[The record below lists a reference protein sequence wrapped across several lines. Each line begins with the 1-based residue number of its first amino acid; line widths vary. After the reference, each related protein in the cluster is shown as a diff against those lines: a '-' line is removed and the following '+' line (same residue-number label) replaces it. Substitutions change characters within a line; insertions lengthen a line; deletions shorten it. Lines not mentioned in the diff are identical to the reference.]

1 MKMIKKTILI
11 LLLAVS
17 FSVFSQNTAKEIF
30 SSNTI
35 VWCGLN
41 FSKAKMIGQF
51 DQAMGAGAASG
62 SDLKNKWIPAWNS
75 IILTEPKNF
84 KIKEAFKKDEVF
96 YDISANEKLNANIN
110 SEELMTFNSYKF
122 DNAQKTVKD
131 IVAKL
136 KGEKTEGIGVT
147 FIVESFNK
155 SLDEAVFY
163 VTVFDIKTKN
173 ILIME
178 KMVGKPVGI
187 GLRNFW
193 AGAVKHVLKQITT
206 DYYKIW
212 KSKS

>member
-1 MKMIKKTILI
+1 MKKVVLV
-11 LLLAVS
+11 LLLALS
-17 FSVFSQNTAKEIF
+17 CKVFSQNTIKEVF
-30 SSNTI
+30 TSNTI
-35 VWCGLN
+35 VWYGLN

-51 DQAMGAGAASG
+51 DQAMGAGMASG

-84 KIKEAFKKDEVF
+84 KIKEAFQKDDVF
-96 YDISANEKLNANIN
+96 YDITATEKLNANIN
-110 SEELMTFNSYKF
+110 AEDLMTFNSYKF
-122 DNAQKTVKD
+122 DDSQKTVKD

-136 KGEKTEGIGVT
+136 KGGEKTEGIGVT

-173 ILIME
+173 VLITE
-178 KMVGKPVGI
+178 RMVGKPVGI

-193 AGAVKHVLKQITT
+193 AGAVKHVIKQITT
-206 DYYKIW
+206 DYYKMW
-212 KSKS
+212 KSRS

>member
-1 MKMIKKTILI
+1 MKKIILI
-11 LLLAVS
+11 LLSAVS
-17 FSVFSQNTAKEIF
+17 FSIFSQNTAKEIF

-35 VWCGLN
+35 VWYGLN
-41 FSKAKMIGQF
+41 FTKAKMIGQF
-51 DQAMGAGAASG
+51 DQAMGAGEASG
-62 SDLKNKWIPAWNS
+62 SDIKNKWIPAWNS

-84 KIKEAFKKDEVF
+84 KIKEAFHKDDVF
-96 YDISANEKLNANIN
+96 YDIASNEKLNANIN

-131 IVAKL
+131 VVTKL

-163 VTVFDIKTKN
+163 VTIFDIKTKN

-178 KMVGKPVGI
+178 RMVGKPVGI

-193 AGAVKHVLKQITT
+193 AGAVKHVIKQITT

>member
-1 MKMIKKTILI
+1 MKKLILI
-11 LLLAVS
+11 VLSAVS
-17 FSVFSQNTAKEIF
+17 FNVFSQNTVKELF
-30 SSNTI
+30 TSNTI
-35 VWCGLN
+35 VWYGIN

-51 DQAMGAGAASG
+51 DQAMGAGEATG

-84 KIKEAFKKDEVF
+84 KIKEAFHKDEVF
-96 YDISANEKLNANIN
+96 YDIAPNDKLNQNIN
-110 SEELMTFNSYKF
+110 AEALMTFNSYRF
-122 DNAQKTVKD
+122 DDAQKTAKE
-131 IVAKL
+131 IVSKL
-136 KGEKTEGIGVT
+136 KGGQKTEGIGVT

-155 SLDEAVFY
+155 SMDEAVFY

-173 ILIME
+173 CLIVE
-178 KMVGKPVGI
+178 RMVGKPVGI

-193 AGAVKHVLKQITT
+193 AGAIKHVLKQITT

>member
-1 MKMIKKTILI
+1 MKKIILS

-17 FSVFSQNTAKEIF
+17 FGVFSQNTAKEVF
-30 SSNTI
+30 TSNTI
-35 VWCGLN
+35 VWYGLN

-62 SDLKNKWIPAWNS
+62 ADLKNKWIPAWNS

-84 KIKEAFKKDEVF
+84 KIKEAFHKDDVF
-96 YDISANEKLNANIN
+96 YDVVATEKLNANIN

-122 DNAQKTVKD
+122 DDAQKTVKD
-131 IVAKL
+131 IIAKL
-136 KGEKTEGIGVT
+136 KGGEKTEGIGVT

-163 VTVFDIKTKN
+163 VTIFDIKTKN
-173 ILIME
+173 VLIME
-178 KMVGKPVGI
+178 RIVCKPVGI

-212 KSKS
+212 KLKS

>member
-1 MKMIKKTILI
+1 MKKIIFI
-11 LLLAVS
+11 LLSVVS
-17 FSVFSQNTAKEIF
+17 FSILSQNTAKEIF
-30 SSNTI
+30 SFNTV
-35 VWCGLN
+35 VWYGLN
-41 FSKAKMIGQF
+41 FTKAKMIGQF

-62 SDLKNKWIPAWNS
+62 NDLKNKWIPAWNS

-96 YDISANEKLNANIN
+96 YDIAANEKLNANIN

-122 DNAQKTVKD
+122 DDAQKTVKE
-131 IVAKL
+131 IVSKL
-136 KGEKTEGIGVT
+136 KGGERTEGIGVT

-173 ILIME
+173 ILIIE
-178 KMVGKPVGI
+178 KIIGKPVGI

-193 AGAVKHVLKQITT
+193 AGAVKHVIKQITT

>member
-1 MKMIKKTILI
+1 MKKIILS

-17 FSVFSQNTAKEIF
+17 FGVNYQYTAKEVF
-30 SSNTI
+30 TSNTI
-35 VWCGLN
+35 VWYGLN

-62 SDLKNKWIPAWNS
+62 ADLKNKWIPAWNS

-84 KIKEAFKKDEVF
+84 KIKEAFHKDDVF
-96 YDISANEKLNANIN
+96 YDVVATEKLNANIN

-122 DNAQKTVKD
+122 DDAQKTVKD
-131 IVAKL
+131 IIAKL
-136 KGEKTEGIGVT
+136 KGGEKTEGIGVT

-163 VTVFDIKTKN
+163 VTIFDIKTKN
-173 ILIME
+173 VLIME
-178 KMVGKPVGI
+178 RIVGKPVGI

-212 KSKS
+212 KLKS

>member
-1 MKMIKKTILI
+1 MKKIILS

-17 FSVFSQNTAKEIF
+17 LGVFSQNTAKEVF
-30 SSNTI
+30 TSNTI
-35 VWCGLN
+35 VWYGLN

-62 SDLKNKWIPAWNS
+62 ADLKNKWIPAWNS

-84 KIKEAFKKDEVF
+84 KIKEAFHKDDVF
-96 YDISANEKLNANIN
+96 YDVVATEKLNANIN

-122 DNAQKTVKD
+122 DDAQKTVKD
-131 IVAKL
+131 IIAKL
-136 KGEKTEGIGVT
+136 KGGEKTEGIGMT

-163 VTVFDIKTKN
+163 VTIFDIKTKN
-173 ILIME
+173 VLIME
-178 KMVGKPVGI
+178 RIVGKPVGI

-212 KSKS
+212 KLKS

>member
-1 MKMIKKTILI
+1 MKKIIFI
-11 LLLAVS
+11 LLSVVS
-17 FSVFSQNTAKEIF
+17 FSILSQNTAKEIF
-30 SSNTI
+30 SSNTV
-35 VWCGLN
+35 VWYGLN
-41 FSKAKMIGQF
+41 FTKAKMIGQF

-62 SDLKNKWIPAWNS
+62 NDLKNKWIPAWNS

-96 YDISANEKLNANIN
+96 YDIAANEKLNANIN

-122 DNAQKTVKD
+122 DDAQKTVKE
-131 IVAKL
+131 IVSKL
-136 KGEKTEGIGVT
+136 KGGERTEGIGVT

-173 ILIME
+173 ILIIE
-178 KMVGKPVGI
+178 KIIGKPVGI

-193 AGAVKHVLKQITT
+193 AGAVKHVIKQITT

>member
-1 MKMIKKTILI
+1 MKKVVLV
-11 LLLAVS
+11 LLFALSCNA
-17 FSVFSQNTAKEIF
+17 FSQNSIKEIF
-30 SSNTI
+30 TSNSI
-35 VWCGLN
+35 VWYGLN
-41 FSKAKMIGQF
+41 FSKAKMVGQF
-51 DQAMGAGAASG
+51 DQAMGAGEASG
-62 SDLKNKWIPAWNS
+62 SDIKNKWIPAWNS

-84 KIKEAFKKDEVF
+84 KIKEAFHKDDVF
-96 YDISANEKLNANIN
+96 YDITVNEKLKANIN

-131 IVAKL
+131 VVTKL

-163 VTVFDIKTKN
+163 VTIFDIKTKN

-178 KMVGKPVGI
+178 RMVGKPVGI

-193 AGAVKHVLKQITT
+193 AGAVKHVIKQITT

>member
-1 MKMIKKTILI
+1 MKKIILS

-17 FSVFSQNTAKEIF
+17 FGVFSQNTAKEVF
-30 SSNTI
+30 TSNTI
-35 VWCGLN
+35 VWYGLN

-62 SDLKNKWIPAWNS
+62 ADLKNKWIPAWNS

-84 KIKEAFKKDEVF
+84 KIKEAFHKDDVF
-96 YDISANEKLNANIN
+96 YDVTATEKLNANIN

-122 DNAQKTVKD
+122 DDAQKTVKD
-131 IVAKL
+131 IIAKL
-136 KGEKTEGIGVT
+136 KGGEKTEGIGVT

-163 VTVFDIKTKN
+163 VTIFDIKTKN
-173 ILIME
+173 VLIME
-178 KMVGKPVGI
+178 RIVGKPVGI

-212 KSKS
+212 KLKS

>member
-1 MKMIKKTILI
+1 MKKIILI
-11 LLLAVS
+11 LLSAVS
-17 FSVFSQNTAKEIF
+17 FSIFSQNTAKEIF

-35 VWCGLN
+35 VWYGLN
-41 FSKAKMIGQF
+41 FTKAKMIGQF
-51 DQAMGAGAASG
+51 DQAMGAGEASG
-62 SDLKNKWIPAWNS
+62 SDIKNKWIPAWNS

-84 KIKEAFKKDEVF
+84 KIKEAFHKDEVF
-96 YDISANEKLNANIN
+96 YDIASNEKLNANIN

-131 IVAKL
+131 VVTKL

-163 VTVFDIKTKN
+163 VTIFDIKTKN

-178 KMVGKPVGI
+178 RMVGKPVGI

-193 AGAVKHVLKQITT
+193 AGAVKHVIKQITT

>member
-1 MKMIKKTILI
+1 MKKLILI
-11 LLLAVS
+11 LLSVVT
-17 FSVFSQNTAKEIF
+17 FSVFSQNTIKEVF
-30 SSNTI
+30 TSNTI
-35 VWCGLN
+35 VWYGLN

-51 DQAMGAGAASG
+51 DQAMGAGEASG

-84 KIKEAFKKDEVF
+84 KIKEAFQKDEVF
-96 YDISANEKLNANIN
+96 YDITSNEKLNANIN

-122 DNAQKTVKD
+122 DNDQKIVKD
-131 IVAKL
+131 VVAKL
-136 KGEKTEGIGVT
+136 KGEKAEGIGVT

-173 ILIME
+173 ILITE
-178 KMVGKPVGI
+178 RIVGKPVGI

-193 AGAVKHVLKQITT
+193 AGAVKHVIKQITT

-212 KSKS
+212 KLKS